1 MQESPTLVSPPA
13 AGPADGVTSGQQPR
27 HRRPPASAKRAFSQS
42 WWEKRKKS
50 PGVAGGGI
58 RASEATRWQAVTAS
72 PASPGGAE
80 GGAAKPRVP
89 AGSQGSTR
97 KPEALQSPLR
107 AMGTRPAAKQPSRP
121 AAPLHQKDVL
131 VWLERHRYWCSNVTH
146 CARQS
151 PQE

>member
-1 MQESPTLVSPPA
+1 MSPPA
-13 AGPADGVTSGQQPR
+13 AGPADGVTSGQQPQ

-42 WWEKRKKS
+42 WWGKKEKKPRGGGWRHS
-50 PGVAGGGI
+50 GIRGHQVAGCDHVP
-58 RASEATRWQAVTAS
+58 SL
-72 PASPGGAE
+72 PGDTGDAE
-80 GGAAKPRVP
+80 GGAAKRRVP

-97 KPEALQSPLR
+97 KPEGLQSPLR